1 MDFNRYIS
9 AAEFAPLAEL
19 FRREG
24 ESLFVPKDGCF
35 SFQQVRN
42 RRSGL
47 VEEGA
52 FRYVHATEAGE
63 RHVVG
68 YAFAGEFVGDYI
80 SMRNDAPAWVSIE
93 AMCDSRVLTL
103 TGERLENSTGPTL
116 HTSAW
121 AAPSP
126 SICWPRFTN
135 GCCNRTSRLRRSVTN
150 RCWRAVPACSNW
162 SRSGSWPRFSA
173 CVPKR

>member
-24 ESLFVPKDGCF
+24 ESLSVPKDGCF

-42 RRSGL
+42 RCSGL

-80 SMRNDAPAWVSIE
+80 SMRNGVPAWVSIE
-93 AMCDSRVLTL
+93 ACATA
-103 TGERLENSTGPTL
+103 E
-116 HTSAW
+116 
-121 AAPSP
+121 
-126 SICWPRFTN
+126 C
-135 GCCNRTSRLRRSVTN
+135 
-150 RCWRAVPACSNW
+150 
-162 SRSGSWPRFSA
+162 
-173 CVPKR
+173 